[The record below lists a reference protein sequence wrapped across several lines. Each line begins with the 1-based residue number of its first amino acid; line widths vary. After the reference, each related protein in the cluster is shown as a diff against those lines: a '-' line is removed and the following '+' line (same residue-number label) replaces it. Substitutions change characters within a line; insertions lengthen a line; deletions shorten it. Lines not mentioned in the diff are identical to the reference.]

1 LNILKSLEQS
11 NPFLSQNTFLN
22 GPSFS
27 LKPLILIGGL
37 VIVRGIYWGV
47 NSHILI
53 DGHQICLLS
62 PGNHDADGEPIRR
75 LLLDALFILES
86 GETAGCILKTS
97 QHFDMTLDKEMTIL

>member
-1 LNILKSLEQS
+1 
-11 NPFLSQNTFLN
+11 
-22 GPSFS
+22 
-27 LKPLILIGGL
+27 
-37 VIVRGIYWGV
+37 
-47 NSHILI
+47 
-53 DGHQICLLS
+53 LLS